1 MELLALI
8 LFAIYFGIAFVART
22 VIQRRRTGDSGFRG
36 LSGRPGSAQWW
47 AGVLFALALV
57 AGLAG
62 PIAGLAGLAPLGVL
76 DHSAVAVVGI
86 VLMLV
91 GIAATIVTQYAMGTS
106 WRIGVDATEST
117 DLVTSGPFAVVRN
130 PFFTATGVTAVGLAL
145 MVPNLIA
152 VLGAIGLLVA
162 LHLQVRVIE
171 EPYLL
176 DKHGTA
182 YQQYAA
188 ATGRFLP
195 GLGRLTSS
203 R

>member
-1 MELLALI
+1 MELLALV
-8 LFAIYFGIAFVART
+8 LFAVYFGIAFVVRT
-22 VIQRRRTGDSGFRG
+22 IVQRRRTGDGGFRG

-57 AGLAG
+57 AGIVG
-62 PIAGLAGLAPLGVL
+62 PIAGLAGLAPIGALEH
-76 DHSAVAVVGI
+76 DAIAVVGI

-91 GIAATIVTQYAMGTS
+91 GIASTIVTQYVMGTS
-106 WRIGVDATEST
+106 WRIGVDATET
-117 DLVTSGPFAVVRN
+117 TELVTTGPFAIVRN
-130 PFFTATGVTAVGLAL
+130 PFFTASAITGIGLAL

-171 EPYLL
+171 EPYLI
-176 DKHGTA
+176 DKHGTT

-188 ATGRFLP
+188 TTGRFLP
-195 GLGRLTSS
+195 GLGRLQ
-203 R
+203 